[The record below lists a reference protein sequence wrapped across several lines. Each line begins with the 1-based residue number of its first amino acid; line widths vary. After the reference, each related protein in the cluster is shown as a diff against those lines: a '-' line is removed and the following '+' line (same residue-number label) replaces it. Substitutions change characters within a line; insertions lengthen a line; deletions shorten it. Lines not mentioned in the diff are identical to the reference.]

1 MPCFVVPDL
10 LMLEHPTPGPA
21 LLESPPA
28 CCCKH
33 TETTKEWLLRRLRL
47 LRKQHWWL
55 DEEIVLPTPIKKG
68 VVSYQTLLALSNED
82 MPAFAVHAD
91 INIH

>member
-10 LMLEHPTPGPA
+10 LMLERPTSGPA
-21 LLESPPA
+21 LLESPPT

-55 DEEIVLPTPIKKG
+55 DEQIVLPTPIKKG
-68 VVSYQTLLALSNED
+68 V
-82 MPAFAVHAD
+82 AVHSD
-91 INIH
+91 ISKG